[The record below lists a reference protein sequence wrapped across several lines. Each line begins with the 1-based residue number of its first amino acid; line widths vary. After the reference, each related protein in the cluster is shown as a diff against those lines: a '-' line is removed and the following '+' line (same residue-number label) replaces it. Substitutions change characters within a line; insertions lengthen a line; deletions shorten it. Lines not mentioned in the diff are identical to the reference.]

1 MADGFDR
8 TCRKCGTS
16 WHILSD
22 DVSAIKRNDRRK
34 MGAALWEFGYGGSRI
49 AAAEVERSRIE
60 ARLEQGRRCPECGA
74 TDYDQVATKVTN
86 DRDTDQAARLKQY
99 IRDQKSQGRKVT
111 WLQAN
116 EELNQLDKAAAEAI
130 PNPTG
135 SPALDTRTCPYCA
148 EEIKAAAV
156 KCKHCG
162 SAVEPVSMPD
172 NQESAENELP
182 AAWYPDPEE
191 RHELR
196 YWDGRSW
203 TTHVS
208 DAGITSQD
216 PPQ

>member
-8 TCRKCGTS
+8 TCRKCGAS
-16 WHILSD
+16 WHIMSD
-22 DVSAIKRNDRRK
+22 DMTAIKRNDRRK

-60 ARLEQGRRCPECGA
+60 ARLEQGRHCPECGS
-74 TDYDQVATKVTN
+74 TDYAQVKTKVAH

-99 IRDQKSQGRKVT
+99 IRDQKRLGRKVT

-116 EELNQLDKAAAEAI
+116 EELNELDRAAADATASS
-130 PNPTG
+130 TG
-135 SPALDTRTCPYCA
+135 SQAPAIRTCPYCA

-162 SAVEPVSMPD
+162 SAVEPVNIPA
-172 NQESAENELP
+172 NQEPAESEMP
-182 AAWYPDPEE
+182 AAWYPDPEG
-191 RHELR
+191 RHEVR
-196 YWDGRSW
+196 YWDGRGW
-203 TTHVS
+203 TEHVS
-208 DAGITSQD
+208 DAGTTSQD